1 MTTVKEAKETKIFI
15 IEDERIRATTL
26 YDFVMISA
34 EETTS
39 PRGVENKLHIREK
52 EQQCSCYNTDN
63 DTYDGQCPKC
73 YMGVETVYEVWNWG
87 FRGQF
92 PKLIETFDT
101 VTQAEDFIFDRTYQ
115 YDFLEDCCRS
125 IFFCYTYDEAMD
137 DLIQTMMDRYYIDRD
152 VAVSVIHHMDC
163 VEKIKEKQ
171 AMERIQ
177 QAQEQK
183 EKRERL
189 VEIYS
194 EGIERIE
201 GEKFKETANRVSQLL
216 GERIDSSIFWLI
228 VKKVRRE

>member
-1 MTTVKEAKETKIFI
+1 MITVKEAKETKIFI
-15 IEDERIRATTL
+15 IEDERIRTTNL

-63 DTYDGQCPKC
+63 DTYDDNCPKC
-73 YMGVETVYEVWNWG
+73 YMGIETVYEVWTWG
-87 FRGQF
+87 IRGQF

-101 VTQAEDFIFDRTYQ
+101 EPQAEDFIFDRTYQ
-115 YDFLEDCCRS
+115 FDFLEDCNRS
-125 IFFCYTYDEAMD
+125 PFFCHSYDEAMD
-137 DLIQTMMDRYYIDRD
+137 DLIQTIMDRYYIDRD
-152 VAVSVIHHMDC
+152 VAVSVLHHMDC
-163 VEKIKEKQ
+163 VEKIKEK
-171 AMERIQ
+171 RIAEQ
-177 QAQEQK
+177 IRLAQEQK

-189 VEIYS
+189 AEIYS

-201 GEKFKETANRVSQLL
+201 GEKFKETATRVSQFL

-228 VKKVRRE
+228 VKNVRRK